1 MNKTN
6 KAVGLTIGQMGHDG
20 KAAMAFASTT
30 VKAYAKLAIQ
40 LHQAACLTFYR
51 AAQYGDCDSLN
62 LFFAGLRVNDATAL
76 RVWVGQHSSYVDLA
90 NGEVKNWIKW
100 SAKDGFKIVNGL
112 EAFRK
117 DMFTID
123 EQVEGKTM
131 LLGLKP
137 FYDKNV
143 KDKDAI
149 TLEELAAM
157 FSAVAKRV
165 KSKAESEGLTMPVEL
180 ANLVNTVDREAAAIT
195 ANLKRITE

>member
-1 MNKTN
+1 MSKNP
-6 KAVGLTIGQMGHDG
+6 GLTIGQIGLEG
-20 KAAMAFASTT
+20 KTAMAFAAST

-40 LHQAACLTFYR
+40 LHQAACITFFR
-51 AAQYGDCDSLN
+51 AAEYGDCDSLN
-62 LFFAGLRVNDATAL
+62 LFFAGLRVNDQTAL
-76 RVWVGQHSSYVDLA
+76 RVWIGQHSSYVNLD
-90 NGEVKNWIKW
+90 NQEVKNWIKW
-100 SAKDGFKIVNGL
+100 NAKDGFKIVNGV
-112 EAFRK
+112 EAHRK
-117 DMFTID
+117 GMFTID

-131 LLGLKP
+131 LIGLKP

-195 ANLKRITE
+195 ANLKRVVTE